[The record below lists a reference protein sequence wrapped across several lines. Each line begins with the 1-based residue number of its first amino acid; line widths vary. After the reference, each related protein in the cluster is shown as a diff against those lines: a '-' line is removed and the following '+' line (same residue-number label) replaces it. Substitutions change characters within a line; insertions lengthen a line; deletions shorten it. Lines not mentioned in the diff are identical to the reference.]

1 MAPATCL
8 APRAGFS
15 IALPQVRAP
24 QDAQLT
30 PAVEPLGET
39 DPLQPTGRALRDL
52 VQEHDPA
59 RHLELGPMLG
69 RKGLDHDPL

>member
-39 DPLQPTGRALRDL
+39 IRCSFRGAIRVL
-52 VQEHDPA
+52 VQKPDLA
-59 RHLELGPMLG
+59 
-69 RKGLDHDPL
+69 